1 MRHGAPLRVSEWS
14 SVSVS
19 GQLDSEQCAAI
30 EHAAETWRGINGLSA
45 APLSFSG
52 SHGDTLCA
60 CQYVG
65 VVEVFGAT
73 VEIYPKLDKRLLS
86 LDRLT
91 SDALADSVMQN
102 LLWMLEVSGHM
113 DVTEAD
119 TAHLEEHPVSF
130 YDIFA
135 YLMARNL
142 REELGSGIPH
152 AYQTRREAIPAVKG
166 RIDIIEQVTTQWSR
180 MDRVSC
186 IWDEFTADIPLNRL
200 FKSACRVLEGRVT
213 NPVVSQLL
221 GDCQTYLEPV
231 TDVDPNTALRDIEFF
246 RWDRSNVR
254 LKTSF
259 DMAIRLLAGTGY
271 SLGTGS
277 SETFVFLMDMNAL
290 FEAYAAAVLAAA
302 FGSEIETQRFVGRLF
317 AGPERLSQYP
327 DYLWGDAGRRWIGD
341 AKYKHLAKGQEDALS
356 FRDLP
361 DEDSDSSEQ
370 GTRADRVLSPTDVRQ
385 LTVYAELL
393 RKREQLP
400 NSPAIMILYP
410 FVGTGR
416 FESTTARTWNGSL
429 FRLTPVRVS
438 RCALLSEALPSRCVC
453 V

>member
-1 MRHGAPLRVSEWS
+1 
-14 SVSVS
+14 VSVS
-19 GQLDSEQCAAI
+19 GQLDGEQRAAI
-30 EHAAETWRGINGLSA
+30 EQAAETWRGINGLSA
-45 APLSFSG
+45 APVTFSG

-60 CQYVG
+60 SQYVG

-73 VEIYPKLDKRLLS
+73 VEIYPKLDNRLLS
-86 LDRLT
+86 LDLLT

-142 REELGSGIPH
+142 REELVSGIPH

-166 RIDIIEQVTTQWSR
+166 RIDILEQVTTEWSR

-200 FKSACRVLEGRVT
+200 FKSASRVLEGRVT

-221 GDCQTYLEPV
+221 GDCQTYLESV
-231 TDVDPNTALRDIEFF
+231 TDVDPKTALREIEFF

-290 FEAYAAAVLAAA
+290 FEAYAAAVLAET

-317 AGPERLSQYP
+317 AAPGRLSQYP
-327 DYLWGDAGRRWIGD
+327 DYLWEDAGRRWIGD

-361 DEDSDSSEQ
+361 EEDSYSEEH

-393 RKREQLP
+393 RQREQLP
-400 NSPAIMILYP
+400 DSPAIMILYP
-410 FVGTGR
+410 FVGNGR

-429 FRLTPVRVS
+429 FHLTPVRVS
-438 RCALLSEALPSRCVC
+438 RCTLLSEALPSQSMCV
-453 V
+453 